1 VGISRLRNACR
12 QARALAV
19 LIAAAIVVSAILQGG
34 VPDVV
39 TSGTFWIRYVLHR
52 YTYVA
57 SYGLRPEPEAGCP
70 TPLYTSNASY
80 QRWCTRGATSSR

>member
-52 YTYVA
+52 Y
-57 SYGLRPEPEAGCP
+57 R
-70 TPLYTSNASY
+70 
-80 QRWCTRGATSSR
+80 